1 MKLTYEEYSDK
12 INTILSNPDTAL
24 AEIGPVLESLK
35 EDLARLDAA
44 NGEIENL
51 NGRVSDLQET
61 NIKLFLSQNAGD
73 GADEDE
79 DEDEDEKEV
88 EAFFEELKGDL

>member
-1 MKLTYEEYSDK
+1 MTYEEYSDK
-12 INTILSNPDTAL
+12 ITNILSNPDTAL
-24 AEIGPVLESLK
+24 AEITPVLEALK

-61 NIKLFLSQNAGD
+61 NIKLFLSQNAGEPED
-73 GADEDE
+73 DE

>member
-1 MKLTYEEYSDK
+1 MTYDEYADK
-12 INTILSNPDTAL
+12 ITNILSNPDTAP
-24 AEIGPVLESLK
+24 AEITPVLEALK

>member
-1 MKLTYEEYSDK
+1 MTYEEYSDK
-12 INTILSNPDTAL
+12 INNVLSNPDTAL
-24 AEIGPVLESLK
+24 AEIAPVLDALK
-35 EDLARLDAA
+35 DDLARLDAA

-51 NGRVSDLQET
+51 NGRIADLQET
-61 NIKLFLSQNAGD
+61 NIKLFLSQNAGE

>member
-1 MKLTYEEYSDK
+1 MTYEEYADK
-12 INTILSNPDTAL
+12 ISNILSNPDTAP
-24 AEIGPVLESLK
+24 AEITPILEALK

-44 NGEIENL
+44 TGEIENL

-79 DEDEDEKEV
+79 DEDEKEV